1 MAVKKGLVIGVA
13 VGGLLYVMWRRRR
26 TAESAQEEPAWQP
39 EAPAA
44 AQPVAAEPVADE
56 PVAADPVV
64 DEPVAAES
72 AADEEITEELDEQPP
87 AEPEVEAVVAAE
99 EPAAAPPP
107 PPRREEP
114 SLRHPGRRVPLTS
127 SGFAS
132 KPRAAAFRSSDRPQA
147 GQARISWP
155 GTGGPANQRPKPLR
169 LVPTRARPA
178 SLRRSR

>member
-26 TAESAQEEPAWQP
+26 AAEAAPEAPAWQP
-39 EAPAA
+39 AAPAA
-44 AQPVAAEPVADE
+44 EQPVAAEPV
-56 PVAADPVV
+56 
-64 DEPVAAES
+64 
-72 AADEEITEELDEQPP
+72 ADEEITEELDEQPP
-87 AEPEVEAVVAAE
+87 AEPDVEAVVAAE
-99 EPAAAPPP
+99 EPAAGPPA